1 MKLSKKLSLSV
12 SLLVALIVITL
23 ILVIGTIVKNDLVT
37 VVEEEIEK
45 SAVNGALIIEN
56 TIEGKLGRVMELAEN
71 SNVQSMDFELQR
83 QELLPT
89 ISRLS
94 FEDIAIVDRTGVGM
108 YVKDRKEST
117 HLKENY
123 SDKVKEGKPFFSKIF
138 ISDITKNPVFLLCAP
153 INKNG
158 VVIGYVV
165 ARTNAS
171 FLNEI
176 TDTLGHGKTGYAY
189 VVDSEERIVAHK
201 TKDRIGKFGK
211 DFNSTMGQ
219 AVKYVVASKESGVV
233 SYKNTLNKPVYAGH
247 DKILG
252 SNWDL
257 IIVADKEEVLK
268 MYYSLIKIS
277 IGLLV
282 LFVII
287 GIAVAFTISKKIA
300 IPIIIMSKE
309 VEKLSN
315 YDLREDATSKLLEY
329 SKASDEIGDISRALT
344 LMKSNL
350 TSLIK
355 SIGNNA
361 EQVAASAQELTA
373 TAETSASAS
382 EEVAKVVQEI
392 STGATSQANE
402 TEKGAE
408 EVEILAEIIEND
420 RNLMERLNNSIN
432 DVNKLKDEGLEIL
445 EELTEK
451 SRQNSEA
458 AGTVGKI
465 VLETSQSTKNIVE
478 ASTMIKSI
486 AEQTNLLALNAAIE
500 AARAGEAGR
509 GFAVVAEEIRKLAE
523 QSNIFTGKIDEIIN
537 ELRNKTDFAVEKM
550 KIAKEIVISQ
560 NESLEGTNEKF
571 DGISKSI
578 GSLNSVLEE
587 LKKSGRELVSKKDEI
602 TGVINNLASISTENA
617 AGAEKAA
624 KSVEETSEAVEQIAE
639 SSTALANLATE
650 LQNEVD
656 KFKL

>member
-45 SAVNGALIIEN
+45 SAINGALIIEN
-56 TIEGKLGRVMELAEN
+56 SIQSKLGRVIELSEN
-71 SNVQSMDFELQR
+71 SLIKTMDYDVQKKEL
-83 QELLPT
+83 EVT
-89 ISRLS
+89 VDRLE
-94 FEDIAIVDRTGVGM
+94 FEDIAILGINGIGTYIKSGKTLDFIKEDNL
-108 YVKDRKEST
+108 VKIKD
-117 HLKENY
+117 
-123 SDKVKEGKPFFSKIF
+123 GKPFFSNIF
-138 ISDITKNPVFLLCAP
+138 ISKVSGNPVFLLCSP
-153 INKNG
+153 IKKND

-165 ARTNAS
+165 ARSNAS

-219 AVKYVVASKESGVV
+219 AVKDVVASKESGVV

-257 IIVADKEEVLK
+257 IIVADKEEVLE

-287 GIAVAFTISKKIA
+287 GIVVAFTISKKIA
-300 IPIIIMSKE
+300 IPITIMSKE

-315 YDLREDATSKLLEY
+315 YDLREDSASKLLEY
-329 SKASDEIGDISRALT
+329 SKASDEIGDISRALI

-537 ELRNKTDFAVEKM
+537 ELRNKTEFAVEKM
-550 KIAKEIVISQ
+550 KIAKEIVTSQ